1 MVYVFFKQ
9 NFQLPDS
16 QSIQF
21 EAIENIWIKKKQ
33 KQKTLVLWILEC
45 DSQTYV
51 CEPLWQSKETCMLVS
66 CLFW

>member
-21 EAIENIWIKKKQ
+21 EAIENIWIKKNKNR
-33 KQKTLVLWILEC
+33 KHLF
-45 DSQTYV
+45 
-51 CEPLWQSKETCMLVS
+51 CES
-66 CLFW
+66 